1 MMMGLAQYLD
11 GIKIDNKAATFHMTI
26 NYNQQQVDDLI
37 NRVKGLLKSFG
48 GAMGGGDAHAAPPS
62 P

>member
-1 MMMGLAQYLD
+1 MELITVTFD
-11 GIKIDNKAATFHMTI
+11 SKASTFHLTVT
-26 NYNQQQVDDLI
+26 YNQQQVDDLI

-48 GAMGGGDAHAAPPS
+48 GAMGGMPTAQPS